1 MNAYAKINLSL
12 EIFPKRSDGFH
23 NIETVFQSIELHD
36 EIEVEKSDRISLE
49 MFPAVENI
57 PTDDKNL
64 AYVSAK
70 ILCDEFELPGVKITL
85 KKNIPSSAGLAGGSA
100 DSAAVLN
107 AVNNLYSLNLSKRD
121 LEIRA
126 EKIGSDVSFCIS
138 GGTQFGTGRGEILQP
153 LKNLPSI
160 NIVVVKPEIEVST
173 AWAYK
178 TFDEEKIFDVYDSK
192 KMLNAIE
199 KSDWNL
205 ISKNIFNRFELIIG
219 RKFPEI
225 IEIKKQMLELGA
237 MNAMMSGSGSS
248 VFGIFENPVDI
259 ENLKKYGRVFLTRT
273 LRSDFDD

>member
-12 EIFPKRSDGFH
+12 EIFPKRADGFH
-23 NIETVFQSIELHD
+23 NLETVFQSIELHD

-57 PTDDKNL
+57 PTDEKNL

-70 ILCDEFELPGVKITL
+70 MLCDEFELPGVKITL
-85 KKNIPSSAGLAGGSA
+85 KKNIPSAAGLAGGSA

-107 AVNNLYSLNLSKRD
+107 AVNDLYSLNLSKRD

-126 EKIGSDVSFCIS
+126 EKIGSDVPFCIS

-153 LKNLPSI
+153 LKNLPEISI
-160 NIVVVKPEIEVST
+160 VIVKPEIEIST

-178 TFDEEKIFDVYDSK
+178 TFDEEKISDVYDSK
-192 KMLNAIE
+192 KILQSIE
-199 KSDWNL
+199 LGDWNL

-219 RKFPEI
+219 RKFPAI

-248 VFGIFENPVDI
+248 VFGIFENPVDV